1 MIKFRP
7 VLELILP
14 SSDES
19 ALFFIACIRV
29 DNPADPLEDSILFLR
44 RPLRELAFE
53 VSSDFLIGLD
63 CLPDE
68 LITE

>member
-1 MIKFRP
+1 MIFKP
-7 VLELILP
+7 VLELMLP
-14 SSDES
+14 RSDES

-29 DNPADPLEDSILFLR
+29 DNPADPFEDSILFFNS
-44 RPLRELAFE
+44 PLRELAFE

-63 CLPDE
+63 CLPEE